1 MLDTNQ
7 ASVSARHNTHHTW
20 VGISFITNLV
30 NTIFYKWIN
39 KFCYKS
45 IQVVHGAR
53 HEGEGTPIKVSAE
66 MMPDNEVKCGTIKT
80 NAVRMTSPLRTA
92 EKYGPL
98 WYVNLKCVKNR
109 HHWLKCDILT
119 LMLPSSSICS
129 RPSPKIS
136 VRCAPVFHPL
146 AASWPTV
153 ARWLHP
159 WCSARALLQQGKAVQ
174 CRQTVNYTCTDSVHF
189 TWL

>member
-53 HEGEGTPIKVSAE
+53 HGGGGTPIKVSAE

-80 NAVRMTSPLRTA
+80 NAVRMTSPLRTSLA
-92 EKYGPL
+92 KMWHTNINAAFIKYL
-98 WYVNLKCVKNR
+98 QQAFTKNIR
-109 HHWLKCDILT
+109 S
-119 LMLPSSSICS
+119 MRSS
-129 RPSPKIS
+129 
-136 VRCAPVFHPL
+136 FHPL

-189 TWL
+189 TGL